1 MRSACALL
9 AGLTGFAAS
18 PVLAQDWASTSSRAP
33 ALPDIGDHQVLI
45 ESIQSRL
52 DLLAGRLEVV
62 RDQVGLLRETAL
74 GQDVAETRAVIS
86 HLNELGSS
94 FVLERARYTLDGGIL
109 LDRVDE
115 NGSLSDLENLVL
127 FDGRIEAGDHVLE
140 VEVVC
145 RGGGFGL
152 FSYVESYRFRV
163 TSRYVLKVRE
173 GRTNALEIVVF
184 QRPDITLEP
193 AKRLSIRYDFFS
205 TSAVG
210 PSPSSSP

>member
-1 MRSACALL
+1 MRSRSLL
-9 AGLTGFAAS
+9 AAGLLACVATPA
-18 PVLAQDWASTSSRAP
+18 LAQDWALTSSRAP

-45 ESIQSRL
+45 ESIQGRL

-74 GQDVAETRAVIS
+74 GADVTETRAVIS

-94 FVLERARYTLDGGIL
+94 FVLERAKYTLDGGIL

-115 NGSLSDLENLVL
+115 NGSLSDVENLVL
-127 FDGRIEAGDHVLE
+127 FDGRIEAGEHVLE

-145 RGGGFGL
+145 RGGGFGV
-152 FSYVESYRFRV
+152 FSYVENYRFRV

-184 QRPDITLEP
+184 QRPDITVEP
-193 AKRLSIRYDFFS
+193 AKRLSVRYDFFT
-205 TSAVG
+205 TSAVR
-210 PSPSSSP
+210 PPAP